1 MPTREEAPGATEGQA
16 VGMTRCHVSQVG
28 LWGADTWPSWSRSMF
43 RAKKQET
50 ATRKHSGSVQGSG
63 DEKAKGSVQGS
74 GDEKAKGD
82 LGPKVK

>member
-1 MPTREEAPGATEGQA
+1 
-16 VGMTRCHVSQVG
+16 
-28 LWGADTWPSWSRSMF
+28 MF

-82 LGPKVK
+82 LGPKVKQHLWHADSLGSPH